1 MMSGAYKEWN
11 QTMMEDMFCEDN
23 EWSIQGV
30 EPNYDG
36 RHASKDDEWSIQGV
50 EPKYDGRH
58 VL

>member
-1 MMSGAYKEWN
+1 MMSGTYNEWN
-11 QTMMEDMFCEDN
+11 PTMIKDMFSKDD

-36 RHASKDDEWSIQGV
+36 RH
-50 EPKYDGRH
+50 

>member
-11 QTMMEDMFCEDN
+11 QSMIAEMFCEDA

-36 RHASKDDEWSIQGV
+36 RH
-50 EPKYDGRH
+50 